1 MWLLF
6 YFKHIMNLIF
16 TNRVSEALDSTV
28 DGMQPTSVFV
38 LVDDNT
44 AGAVLPI
51 LHNRCQCLKDATVIR
66 TPADDINKTV
76 EALTNIWRIL
86 SDNGATR
93 RSVLINLGGGMVTDL
108 GGFAAAT
115 FKRGIRFINVP
126 TTLLGAVDAATGGKT
141 GINFAG
147 LKNEVGVFCDA
158 DAVIISTIFLNTLPP
173 RQLLSGY
180 AEMLK
185 HGFID
190 GADTLT
196 DLLRFD
202 ITSQTTDHDTLLSLI
217 ERSVGVKS
225 HIVDADPTERGL
237 RRVLNLGHTA
247 GHAFESLAM
256 ERNSP
261 VPHGYAVAWGLMVE
275 LILSHLALGF
285 PAYDL
290 HRFAAYVSGHYGKFT
305 YTCKDYPR
313 LLELMSHDKKNPN
326 PDTISFTLLRAV
338 GQPEPGHTVAPDQ
351 IRTALDLYQD
361 F

>member
-1 MWLLF
+1 MAPF

-28 DGMQPTSVFV
+28 DGMKPASVFV

-275 LILSHLALGF
+275 LILSHIALGF